1 MENKMMKS
9 LIKNIKK
16 HIACGCIYKLISVD
30 DKFSKSYLG
39 EDAVYNYIDSMIR
52 KSKFCTD
59 IMKKHFNEEL
69 AMTREDD
76 KGFKKPYLLNVGFVI
91 MFVLRVM
98 LKLEIIVISLKNI
111 VALHIKNVISK
122 LN

>member
-1 MENKMMKS
+1 
-9 LIKNIKK
+9 
-16 HIACGCIYKLISVD
+16 
-30 DKFSKSYLG
+30 
-39 EDAVYNYIDSMIR
+39 
-52 KSKFCTD
+52 
-59 IMKKHFNEEL
+59 
-69 AMTREDD
+69 MTREDD